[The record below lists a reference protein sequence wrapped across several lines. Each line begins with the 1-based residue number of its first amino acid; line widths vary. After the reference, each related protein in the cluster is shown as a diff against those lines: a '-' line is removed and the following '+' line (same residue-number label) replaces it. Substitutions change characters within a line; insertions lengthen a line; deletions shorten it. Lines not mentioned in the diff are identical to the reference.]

1 MFQDKGYEKYGIK
14 SSILDMKSYN
24 GRTKVMKEE
33 NLDIKFKMNER
44 TTLKSKSNGYGNAL
58 DNILENNVLAQVY
71 FSSGN
76 EQILQNGIRAGV
88 YKLSNEKYVASQQ
101 NSDQLKI
108 IMRSIYLQFAHQSN
122 KESIT
127 SQVNTLNK
135 HVFGYCIPYVYAEA
149 ISYVKYLKDQ
159 STLVVPLERSM
170 QPDRDFKQLQY
181 NVGI

>member
-1 MFQDKGYEKYGIK
+1 MFQDKRYEKYGNET
-14 SSILDMKSYN
+14 SILDMKSYN
-24 GRTKVMKEE
+24 GRVNVMEE
-33 NLDIKFKMNER
+33 EDAEVKFKMYER
-44 TTLKSKSNGYGNAL
+44 TALKNKANGYSNSL
-58 DNILENNVLAQVY
+58 DGIIENNVLAQVY

-101 NSDQLKI
+101 SSDQLKI
-108 IMRSIYLQFAHQSN
+108 IMRSIYFQFAHHNN
-122 KESIT
+122 KESVT
-127 SQVNTLNK
+127 SQVVSLNK
-135 HVFGYCIPYVYAEA
+135 RVFGYCIPYVYAEA

-159 STLVVPLERSM
+159 STLVVPLERST